1 MLWFENNGARTD
13 IKWWNGARIDMNR
26 FFGGHM
32 APELTWRAFL
42 EVKYVSGKF
51 WENRAPAPQKK
62 LKKSNPQNSN
72 LQKQAQKTSKFQLKQ
87 AQKQATSKSSQKLAT
102 PQKITPNSR
111 ENRKFGNNT
120 VLRSLAYNVAR
131 VWANVSQQWVVTSW
145 CNNCCRPTVLSAML
159 ANNFSTNRLISSS
172 VDYILL
178 SANVALK
185 KRTWI
190 GGRNVGW

>member
-1 MLWFENNGARTD
+1 MM
-13 IKWWNGARIDMNR
+13 KWRPNWHEPLFWRSHGARIDMKS
-26 FFGGHM
+26 FFGGQVCFGQVLG
-32 APELTWRAFL
+32 E
-42 EVKYVSGKF
+42 SGT
-51 WENRAPAPQKK
+51 RPAKK
-62 LKKSNPQNSN
+62 LKKSNPQNRN

-102 PQKITPNSR
+102 PQKISPNSR

-120 VLRSLAYNVAR
+120 VQRSLAYNVAR
-131 VWANVSQQWVVTSW
+131 VWANVSQQWVVTSR